1 MCAGPFRPSKP
12 PPPPADEIGREKR
25 VRERAAAQR
34 EKAELIQKTLEQ
46 RVATLTGKRKRRS
59 LLTGRKGGQGFAVAP
74 ELMSKQ
80 TLGT

>member
-34 EKAELIQKTLEQ
+34 EKAELKQKFQ
-46 RVATLTGKRKRRS
+46 NRPM
-59 LLTGRKGGQGFAVAP
+59 GGF
-74 ELMSKQ
+74 
-80 TLGT
+80 GTFLKEAQN

>member
-34 EKAELIQKTLEQ
+34 EKAELKQKTIDQ
-46 RVATLTGKRKRRS
+46 RVATLTGKRKRRA